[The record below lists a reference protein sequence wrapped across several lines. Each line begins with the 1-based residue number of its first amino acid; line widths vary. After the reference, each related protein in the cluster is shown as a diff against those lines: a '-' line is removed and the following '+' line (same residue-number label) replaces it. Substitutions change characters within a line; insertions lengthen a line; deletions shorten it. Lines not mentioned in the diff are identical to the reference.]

1 MGSRGKYLKFHQ
13 TQRGDA
19 IYQRA
24 WFLKDDFVR
33 LCANLDEVLKAYDE
47 LLALRE
53 KPMMMDGMVVRV
65 DDLAL
70 CEELGYTVKF
80 PKFMAAFKFPA
91 LEKPR
96 V

>member
-1 MGSRGKYLKFHQ
+1 
-13 TQRGDA
+13 
-19 IYQRA
+19 
-24 WFLKDDFVR
+24 
-33 LCANLDEVLKAYDE
+33 
-47 LLALRE
+47 
-53 KPMMMDGMVVRV
+53 MMMDGMVVRV